1 MTHISQRMWHDH
13 GPSSLRISLNTHT
26 HARTDTS
33 VSASLIIHQTVW
45 GTAVGWP
52 TMESRRRRWRSRWP
66 SGHTCGTAA
75 PPSCTMKWYFKK
87 MMFQLFWF
95 CSLSNIQI
103 TFFILPHLFFF
114 FGASPQAVSYFTDKD
129 YGSRTQTCTRAK
141 SLTHTCTHVHT
152 PEVADFPGS
161 RVEERGG
168 DEQTGEAAPIEPG
181 SRAMPLVHR
190 EEVQHRPAY
199 QTWKNPK
206 LERKECVKLPLLVN
220 SNICSVVGLIAFLL
234 SVRC

>member
-26 HARTDTS
+26 HARTHTS
-33 VSASLIIHQTVW
+33 VSASFIIHQTVW

-114 FGASPQAVSYFTDKD
+114 SAPALRLCHISQIKSMEAEHKHALVPNPSH
-129 YGSRTQTCTRAK
+129 TRAPTYTHRRWLIFQAAVWK
-141 SLTHTCTHVHT
+141 SV
-152 PEVADFPGS
+152 EVTNRPV
-161 RVEERGG
+161 R
-168 DEQTGEAAPIEPG
+168 
-181 SRAMPLVHR
+181 PL
-190 EEVQHRPAY
+190 P
-199 QTWKNPK
+199 
-206 LERKECVKLPLLVN
+206 
-220 SNICSVVGLIAFLL
+220 
-234 SVRC
+234 

>member
-1 MTHISQRMWHDH
+1 
-13 GPSSLRISLNTHT
+13 
-26 HARTDTS
+26 
-33 VSASLIIHQTVW
+33 
-45 GTAVGWP
+45 
-52 TMESRRRRWRSRWP
+52 MEE
-66 SGHTCGTAA
+66 C
-75 PPSCTMKWYFKK
+75 
-87 MMFQLFWF
+87 
-95 CSLSNIQI
+95 
-103 TFFILPHLFFF
+103 
-114 FGASPQAVSYFTDKD
+114 
-129 YGSRTQTCTRAK
+129 
-141 SLTHTCTHVHT
+141 
-152 PEVADFPGS
+152 
-161 RVEERGG
+161 GG